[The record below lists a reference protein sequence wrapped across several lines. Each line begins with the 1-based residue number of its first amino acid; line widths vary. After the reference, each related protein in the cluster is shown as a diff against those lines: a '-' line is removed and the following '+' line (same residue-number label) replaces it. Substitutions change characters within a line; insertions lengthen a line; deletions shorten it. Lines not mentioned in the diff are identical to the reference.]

1 MKYRLDKGCHSVY
14 CLQFHLVIC
23 IKYRHKI
30 LTGDIE
36 HRLKEIIKN
45 IATKSDV
52 KIIEMETNLDHIHIL
67 FSSKPTVI
75 LSRFVNSIKS
85 VSSKIIR
92 KEFSDI
98 IKRYLWNGK
107 LWSDSYFIASTG
119 QVTLE
124 DIKHYVQ
131 TQKER

>member
-1 MKYRLDKGCHSVY
+1 M
-14 CLQFHLVIC
+14 C

-30 LTGDIE
+30 LTGSIE

-45 IATKSDV
+45 IATKFDV

-67 FSSKPTVI
+67 FSSKPTI
-75 LSRFVNSIKS
+75 MISRFVNSIKS
-85 VSSKIIR
+85 VSSKMIR
-92 KEFSDI
+92 KEFSDVI
-98 IKRYLWNGK
+98 RKYLWNGK